1 MMIYHTILSQDLK
14 NIIDDKS
21 IFLLDVR
28 TPEEYKIVNLG
39 GKLIPDYE
47 LQNNLHEL
55 PMDKTIVVICHHGVR
70 SGRVVNFLI
79 TNGYSDVKNLV
90 GGIDRYAEEAD
101 TSLRRY

>member
-1 MMIYHTILSQDLK
+1 MIYHTILSQDLK
-14 NIIDDKS
+14 RIINDPE

-28 TPEEYKIVNLG
+28 TPEEYKIVNIG

-55 PMDKTIVVICHHGVR
+55 PIDKTIIVICHHGIR

-79 TNGYSDVKNLV
+79 ENGYTKVKNLV
-90 GGIDRYAEEAD
+90 GGIDRYAQEAD
-101 TSLRRY
+101 QSLLRY

>member
-1 MMIYHTILSQDLK
+1 MIYHTILSQDLK
-14 NIIDDKS
+14 RIINDPD

-28 TPEEYKIVNLG
+28 TPEEYEIVNLG

-47 LQNNLHEL
+47 LQNILHEL
-55 PMDKTIVVICHHGVR
+55 PLDKTIVVICHHGVR

-79 TNGYSDVKNLV
+79 EKGYNKVKNLV
-90 GGIDRYAEEAD
+90 GGIDRYAQEAD